1 MVPAGLLAP
10 FAIYP
15 MWKRRRHRGVAYLL
29 AWFVAGFVLLSLITT
44 KQRHY
49 ALILLPPTALAA
61 GWLLSLNHVR
71 RGFPSVRTMEISTA
85 VLAVGAAVWLG
96 WWQPNHD
103 DEAVVPGFMR
113 EAEILTE
120 GREIVWTSGTMP
132 WCSEFYFEKEIQ
144 SMSSVPKAW
153 RRVPEGGAMIALER
167 GKPLKGIDSVDGE
180 LVLDRSQGD
189 VRCRL
194 YLKGPPGGAV
204 GE

>member
-1 MVPAGLLAP
+1 M
-10 FAIYP
+10 
-15 MWKRRRHRGVAYLL
+15 
-29 AWFVAGFVLLSLITT
+29 
-44 KQRHY
+44 
-49 ALILLPPTALAA
+49 
-61 GWLLSLNHVR
+61 
-71 RGFPSVRTMEISTA
+71 RTMEISTA
-85 VLAVGAAVWLG
+85 ILAVGAAVWLG
-96 WWQPNHD
+96 WWQPTHD

-113 EAEILTE
+113 EAEALTE

-153 RRVPEGGAMIALER
+153 RRIPEGGAMIALER
-167 GKPLKGIDSVDGE
+167 GKPLKGIDSIDGE